1 MSLLPTMRDTMTDKK
16 LQTPVDINKCI
27 EWVRQA
33 GSIALE
39 HYENPEMSLKGTQD
53 YLSQADKQIE
63 NFLIEKLETNF
74 LGHSILAEESG
85 GNLGLSGFIID
96 PLDGT
101 ENFLRK
107 IPMWGICLSFIE
119 NKKVTWGI
127 IFNPVTDELFIGRRG
142 QGATLNGKKLQVSKI
157 RNLNESCVCL
167 GHSYRTDN
175 IHLHTMMGEFIKN
188 KVSLRLGGSGAIG
201 LAYVAS
207 GRYDAFI
214 EEHLRIWDFIHASIM
229 IEEAGGYFYPFDIDK
244 AVKGGGVGVGI
255 NSELKNKILDIYES
269 TKGKV

>member
-1 MSLLPTMRDTMTDKK
+1 MTG
-16 LQTPVDINKCI
+16 QVNINECI
-27 EWVRQA
+27 KWVKQA
-33 GSIALE
+33 GVMALE
-39 HYENPEMSLKGTQD
+39 HYKNPEMSLKGTQD

-63 NFLIEKLETNF
+63 NFLIEKLEQAYS
-74 LGHSILAEESG
+74 GHSILAEESG
-85 GNLGLSGFIID
+85 GDLGQSGFIID

-127 IFNPVTDELFIGRRG
+127 IFNPVTDELFIGERG
-142 QGATLNGKKLQVSKI
+142 KGATLNGKKLQVSNIK
-157 RNLNESCVCL
+157 NLNECCVCL

-175 IHLHTMMGEFIKN
+175 SHLHRIKGELIKN

-201 LAYVAS
+201 LAYVAA

-214 EEHLRIWDFIHASIM
+214 EEHLQIWDFIHASIM
-229 IEEAGGYFYPFDIDK
+229 IEEAGGYFYPFDIEK
-244 AVKGGGVGVGI
+244 SVKGGAAGVGV
-255 NSELKNKILDIYES
+255 NEKLKTQILEIYES
-269 TKGKV
+269 TKGRL